1 MTLEDVLRAP
11 LPTRIEGVAE
21 RMREI
26 EEALPEQDGVRAFTH
41 LYRAVTEAVDER
53 VRPGTFADPRFTRW
67 LDVVFANLYFRAL
80 RGHALGPKQPPRAW
94 APLFDARSREGIAP
108 IQFALAGMN
117 AHINRDLPLALVE
130 TCRARD
136 VAPRHGSPQHHDF
149 RAIDPLLAET
159 EARVRREFATGFV
172 GLADEALGELD
183 SVVAM
188 WKVSR
193 AREAAWVNAEAL
205 WGLRDVPFVAGRFVV
220 TLDRTVGFAGR
231 GLLRRVGL

>member
-1 MTLEDVLRAP
+1 MSLEDLLRAP
-11 LPTRIEGVAE
+11 LPGRVDDVAA
-21 RMREI
+21 RMLAI
-26 EEALPEQDGVRAFTH
+26 EEALPERDGVRAFTR

-53 VRPGTFADPRFTRW
+53 VRPGTFADARFTRW

-80 RGHALGPKQPPRAW
+80 RAHVLGPKRPPRAW
-94 APLFDARSREGIAP
+94 APLFEARSRRGVAP

-130 TCRARD
+130 TCRALGVTPAR
-136 VAPRHGSPQHHDF
+136 GCPQHDDF

-159 EARVRREFATGFV
+159 EEQVRRELATGLA

-188 WKVSR
+188 WNVRKAR
-193 AREAAWVNAEAL
+193 AAAWVNAETL
-205 WGLRDVPFVAGRFVV
+205 WALRDVPFAAGRFAV
-220 TLDRTVGFAGR
+220 TLDRMVGFAGR
-231 GLLRRVGL
+231 GLLRRVL